1 MGKRVIEEQIQID
14 QNTSGLTKSA
24 GTAAVLSDIYSYT
37 VPDRSQ
43 IIINPNDAI
52 SLYLKDVAAEC
63 VGTDQVQ
70 ISITDP
76 LGRRTRVIAEGQ
88 YTIFKEFQDV
98 TKKKFFGQRVV
109 VPADFLIK
117 VKVKATTVL
126 VNASCYL
133 ALDCTNV
140 YETLD

>member
-1 MGKRVIEEQIQID
+1 MGKRVVPEKIQID

-24 GTAAVLSDIYSYT
+24 GTAAVLSDIYSYP

-43 IIINPNDAI
+43 ILIKPSDAI
-52 SLYLKDVAAEC
+52 ALYLKDAAAEC
-63 VGTDQVQ
+63 LGTDQVQ
-70 ISITDP
+70 IVITDP

-88 YTIFKEFQDV
+88 YTIFKSFTDV
-98 TKKKFFGQRVV
+98 TLKKFFGQRIV

-126 VNASCYL
+126 VNASCYF
-133 ALDCTNV
+133 ALDCTYV